1 MSKLPLPKIN
11 IRNLNPDIYSVL
23 KKEAKK
29 NCRSLEGEVRFAL
42 GLYAEFLIKN
52 KNQED
57 RYSKILSELS
67 DIKSAMGI
75 SELIKEKI

>member
-1 MSKLPLPKIN
+1 MSKPPSPKIN
-11 IRNLNPDIYSVL
+11 VRNLNPDIYSVL
-23 KKEAKK
+23 KKEAEK

-42 GLYAEFLIKN
+42 SLYAECLREN
-52 KNQED
+52 KNQDD

-75 SELIKEKI
+75 SKIIKERI

>member
-1 MSKLPLPKIN
+1 MSKLPSPKIN

-23 KKEAKK
+23 KKEAEK

-42 GLYAEFLIKN
+42 GLYVQFLIKN

>member
-1 MSKLPLPKIN
+1 MSKLPSPKIN

-23 KKEAKK
+23 KKEAEK

-42 GLYAEFLIKN
+42 GLYAEFIIKN
-52 KNQED
+52 KSQED
-57 RYSKILSELS
+57 RYSKILSDFS

-75 SELIKEKI
+75 SEIIKEKI

>member
-1 MSKLPLPKIN
+1 MSKLPSPKIN
-11 IRNLNPDIYSVL
+11 IRNLNPDIYSFL
-23 KKEAKK
+23 KKEAEK

-52 KNQED
+52 KNHED
-57 RYSKILSELS
+57 RYSKILSDLS

-75 SELIKEKI
+75 SEIIKEKI

>member
-1 MSKLPLPKIN
+1 MSKLPSPKIN
-11 IRNLNPDIYSVL
+11 VRNLNPDIYSVL
-23 KKEAKK
+23 KKEAEK

-42 GLYAEFLIKN
+42 GLYAECLRDN
-52 KNQED
+52 KNPDD

-75 SELIKEKI
+75 SEIIKEKI

>member
-1 MSKLPLPKIN
+1 MSKLPSPKIN

-23 KKEAKK
+23 KKEAEK

-42 GLYAEFLIKN
+42 GLYAEFIIKN
-52 KNQED
+52 KSQED
-57 RYSKILSELS
+57 RYSKILSDLS

-75 SELIKEKI
+75 SEIIKEKV

>member
-1 MSKLPLPKIN
+1 MSKLPSPKIN
-11 IRNLNPDIYSVL
+11 IRKLNPDIYSVL
-23 KKEAKK
+23 KKEAEK

-57 RYSKILSELS
+57 RYLKILSELS

-75 SELIKEKI
+75 S

>member
-1 MSKLPLPKIN
+1 MSKLPSPKIN
-11 IRNLNPDIYSVL
+11 VRNLNPDIYSVL
-23 KKEAKK
+23 KKEAEK

-42 GLYAEFLIKN
+42 GLYVECLRDN
-52 KNQED
+52 KNQDD

-75 SELIKEKI
+75 SEIIKEKI

>member
-1 MSKLPLPKIN
+1 MSKLPSPKIN
-11 IRNLNPDIYSVL
+11 VRNLNPDIYSVL
-23 KKEAKK
+23 KKEAEK

-42 GLYAEFLIKN
+42 GLYAECLRDN
-52 KNQED
+52 KKQDD

-75 SELIKEKI
+75 SEIIKEKI

>member
-1 MSKLPLPKIN
+1 MSKLPSPKIN
-11 IRNLNPDIYSVL
+11 IRNLNSDIYSVL

>member
-1 MSKLPLPKIN
+1 MSKLPSPKIN
-11 IRNLNPDIYSVL
+11 IRNLNPDIYSFL
-23 KKEAKK
+23 KKEAEK

-57 RYSKILSELS
+57 RYSKILSDLS

-75 SELIKEKI
+75 SEIIKEKI